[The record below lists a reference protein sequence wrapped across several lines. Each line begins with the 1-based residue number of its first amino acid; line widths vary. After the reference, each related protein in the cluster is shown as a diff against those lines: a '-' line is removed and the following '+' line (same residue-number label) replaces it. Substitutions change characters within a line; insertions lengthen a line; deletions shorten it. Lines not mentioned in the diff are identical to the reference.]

1 MPAVNV
7 ARTDTFEQ
15 QRVKINELGSQL
27 FQISSGGSD
36 LSTGN
41 LKLGDGTVV
50 LPSLAFVND
59 SSLGIYR
66 SSNGVL
72 GFASQS
78 KKLADL
84 SASSTKYYKD
94 FIIEKNSL
102 DSLFLSIQ
110 NAGQNYDGG
119 DYTDIPAI
127 GGTGDSALL
136 GLTVDGF
143 QGAISNSGTGYTPGS
158 YLNIP
163 LIGGNGSGALID
175 FTVPQ
180 ISGVVTNAGINYYP
194 GTYNNV
200 SLTGGSGSG
209 MEAQVEVSLFGA
221 CLLYTSPSPRDVE
234 ESRMPSSA

>member
-15 QRVKINELGSQL
+15 QRVKINQLGSQL
-27 FQISSGGSD
+27 FQIGSGGSD

-78 KKLADL
+78 KNLL
-84 SASSTKYYKD
+84 TCLLLQPKYYKD

-102 DSLFLSIQ
+102 DSLFLSIT
-110 NAGQNYDGG
+110 NAGTNYDGG

-127 GGTGDSALL
+127 GGTGDSALR
-136 GLTVDGF
+136 
-143 QGAISNSGTGYTPGS
+143 S
-158 YLNIP
+158 Y
-163 LIGGNGSGALID
+163 
-175 FTVPQ
+175 
-180 ISGVVTNAGINYYP
+180 
-194 GTYNNV
+194 
-200 SLTGGSGSG
+200 
-209 MEAQVEVSLFGA
+209 
-221 CLLYTSPSPRDVE
+221 C
-234 ESRMPSSA
+234 

>member
-84 SASSTKYYKD
+84 SSTSTKYYKD

-102 DSLFLSIQ
+102 DSLFKKVVLLEHLFFSKVLLLTIQ
-110 NAGQNYDGG
+110 RFQ
-119 DYTDIPAI
+119 
-127 GGTGDSALL
+127 LVQL
-136 GLTVDGF
+136 GL
-143 QGAISNSGTGYTPGS
+143 N
-158 YLNIP
+158 
-163 LIGGNGSGALID
+163 ALELVND
-175 FTVPQ
+175 QAQSWFTTRQ
-180 ISGVVTNAGINYYP
+180 
-194 GTYNNV
+194 
-200 SLTGGSGSG
+200 
-209 MEAQVEVSLFGA
+209 
-221 CLLYTSPSPRDVE
+221 
-234 ESRMPSSA
+234 SRR